1 MEEMIFRYMDTIRDY
16 TIETIDKLP
25 EETADVIPPG
35 FNNNIRWNFGH
46 IAFIQDRVTFKQL
59 GEEMGVPKLYK
70 LLFGP
75 GTKPADWQF
84 PAPTLDELSD
94 ELSNQKARIREFLSG
109 RLDEKLDP
117 PFTNGIG
124 LTFHT
129 IGECLLFT
137 FYHEALHMEAIKRI
151 NLAIQQGNA

>member
-1 MEEMIFRYMDTIRDY
+1 MDQMIFRYMDTIREY
-16 TIETIDKLP
+16 TVNTINEIT

-35 FNNNIRWNFGH
+35 FNNNIRWNLGH
-46 IAFIQDRVTFKQL
+46 IAFIQDRVTFKLL

-70 LLFGP
+70 LLFAP

-84 PAPTLDELSD
+84 PAPTLDELSE
-94 ELSNQKARIREFLSG
+94 ELTNQKTRIKDFLTG
-109 RLDEKLDP
+109 RLDEKLET

-124 LTFHT
+124 LTFYT

-137 FYHEALHMEAIKRI
+137 FYHEALHMEVIKRI
-151 NLAIQQGNA
+151 NLAISQENN